1 MKNYKYIILLSL
13 VLNFMFG
20 YNVYFTVDSRNLEF
34 PTSDYE
40 NIVINGSWN
49 NWSGWGVT
57 LNDSDGDGIY
67 IGTIDLSP
75 GIYEYVIALTG
86 PADDWSGWGES
97 ISAPLNSSCDYN
109 PNDEWANYGF
119 EINDSDVEQS
129 YCAGTCDS
137 LCEDSGNDEP
147 DDNYILVWSDEFEA
161 SDIDESKWNFQ
172 IGTGNW
178 GWGNGEH
185 QYYTNRLENAFIED
199 GKLVI
204 QALNESYQGSNYTS
218 ARMTTKNKGDWL
230 YGKIKARIKVPSAGG
245 TWPAFWM
252 MPTNSVYGGWPNSGE
267 IDIMEHYGCN
277 DGEVTATVHNNLY
290 NWNGGIPPTSY
301 YDDTSATSEFHDYE
315 VIWTDSELKFFVDG
329 SWIGSYYNQNSGWE
343 QWPYNQDF
351 YIILNLAVGSHFM
364 PCSTED
370 DLFPQRYEIDY
381 VRVYQLSNCSLLG
394 DYNQDNSLD
403 ILDVVSV
410 VEVIVSQT
418 DDYNECI
425 DINEDG
431 DVNVIDIVMLVDEII
446 R

>member
-1 MKNYKYIILLSL
+1 MKNYRYITLLLL
-13 VLNFMFG
+13 VFNFMFG
-20 YNVYFTVDSRNLEF
+20 YAVYFTVDSRDLEF
-34 PTSDYE
+34 STSDYQD
-40 NIVINGSWN
+40 IVINGSWN
-49 NWSGWGVT
+49 DWSGWGVT

-67 IGTIDLSP
+67 IGTIDLDP
-75 GIYEYVIALTG
+75 GVYEYIIALTG
-86 PADDWSGWGES
+86 PADDWSGWGQS

-109 PNDEWANYGF
+109 PNDEWPNYGF
-119 EINDSDVEQS
+119 EVNDLDVEQS
-129 YCAGTCDS
+129 YCAGTCNS
-137 LCEDSGNDEP
+137 LCEDSDGNESE
-147 DDNYILVWSDEFEA
+147 DNYILVWSDEFEA
-161 SDIDESKWNFQ
+161 SNIDESKWNFE

-178 GWGNGEH
+178 GWGNGES

-199 GKLVI
+199 GKLII

-218 ARMTTKNKGDWL
+218 ARMTTKDKGDWL

-277 DGEVTATVHNNLY
+277 NGEVTATVHNNLY
-290 NWNGGIPPTSY
+290 NWNGGVPPTSY
-301 YDDTSATSEFHDYE
+301 YDDTSAISDFHDYE
-315 VIWTDSELKFFVDG
+315 VIWTESELKFFVDG
-329 SWIGSYYNQNSGWE
+329 SWIGSYYNQDSGWE
-343 QWPYNQDF
+343 QWPYDQEF
-351 YIILNLAVGSHFM
+351 FVILNLAIGSHFM

-370 DLFPQRYEIDY
+370 GLFPQRYEIDY

-410 VEVIVSQT
+410 VEVIVSQI
-418 DDYNECI
+418 DGYNECI

-431 DVNVIDIVMLVDEII
+431 TINVIDIVMLVDEII
-446 R
+446 G